1 MSGRQIR
8 RANCKRDPIIPLNSP
23 RIQTWNTVI
32 YICNIQIT
40 LWMLH
45 TITKRLEICINI
57 NIEISEADHYTWIF
71 TSRIFRLALEITFL
85 YNKYFFLQVAHKERE
100 GWKIKKK
107 ISGGTLIRD
116 LVVLDEWNWLWNIL
130 WLLEKETG
138 LKQCGY

>member
-8 RANCKRDPIIPLNSP
+8 WANCKRDPIITLNSP

-32 YICNIQIT
+32 YICHIQIT

-45 TITKRLEICINI
+45 AITKRLEICINI
-57 NIEISEADHYTWIF
+57 NFEIGEADHYTWTF

-85 YNKYFFLQVAHKERE
+85 YNKYFFLQRAHEERE
-100 GWKIKKK
+100 DWKIKK
-107 ISGGTLIRD
+107 ISRGTLIRD
-116 LVVLDEWNWLWNIL
+116 LGVLDEWNWLWNIL